1 MKKYSW
7 IIVVFSIWIV
17 ISGIISFSE
26 PFYFWNNLIA
36 GWIILVAG
44 IYRAEGDAIFGFI
57 ILLLGMWI
65 ALTSSIT
72 VFAEPA
78 LQLGNDVIVGGAAT
92 ILGLIS
98 LTVETELPGYKLAN
112 N

>member
-7 IIVVFSIWIV
+7 IIVIV
-17 ISGIISFSE
+17 SLWVIISGIIGFSN
-26 PFYFWNNLIA
+26 PFYFWNNLLA
-36 GWIILVAG
+36 GLIILTTG
-44 IYRAEGDAIFGFI
+44 FYRAEGDAIFGFI

-72 VFAEPA
+72 VFAAPS
-78 LQLGNDVIVGGAAT
+78 LQFWNDLFVGGMSA

-98 LTVETELPGYKLAN
+98 LTVETELPAYKMK
-112 N
+112 